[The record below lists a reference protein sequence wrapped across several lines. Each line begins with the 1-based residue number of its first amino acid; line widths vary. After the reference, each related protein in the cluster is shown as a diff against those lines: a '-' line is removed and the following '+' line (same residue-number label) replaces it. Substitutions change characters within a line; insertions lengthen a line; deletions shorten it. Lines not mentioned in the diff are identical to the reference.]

1 MHFLELAEGGCPWP
15 KPPFGKLSLILALC
29 SNVEVYGKVFM
40 GRQPVQL
47 SMALLRRAFHL
58 IRSCYYHFEILQF

>member
-15 KPPFGKLSLILALC
+15 KPPFGKLSLILALR

-40 GRQPVQL
+40 GRQPVDTHG
-47 SMALLRRAFHL
+47 ST
-58 IRSCYYHFEILQF
+58 